1 MTSTNDLS
9 FVPLGNG
16 VYIKKPTEQEGLAT
30 TTEVPPPKYVKFFL
44 FFSIHLSHSIA
55 TCHFQCHSHLWME
68 YGFRIMSVSGLH

>member
-30 TTEVPPPKYVKFFL
+30 TTEVPPPKYVKFFSFL
-44 FFSIHLSHSIA
+44 FTLSHSIS
-55 TCHFQCHSHLWME
+55 TYHF
-68 YGFRIMSVSGLH
+68 